1 MPAPHHIIAAPYTIY
16 LAPVGTIFPRIDEP
30 EASFDPDWFKL
41 GAAGAKDYDEAGVT
55 VSHDQS
61 LEYFRGADST
71 VPRKAFRTEEDLL
84 IGLTLADLSPEQY
97 AKILN
102 DAAVR
107 TVVAAAG
114 VAGEQSFNLY
124 QGPQAAFFAL
134 LARGMSTVDNDL
146 VAQYEVES
154 CIQDGTPAPVYTK
167 GTPALL
173 EAQFRAMD
181 ATGEGNMGTLRTQ
194 TARALAGP

>member
-1 MPAPHHIIAAPYTIY
+1 MPAPHHIIAAPFTLY
-16 LAPVGTIFPRIDEP
+16 LAPVETPFPAIDDE
-30 EASFDPDWFKL
+30 ERDFDRNWFKL

-55 VSHDQS
+55 VTHEQA

-84 IGLTLADLSPEQY
+84 IGVTLADLSPEQY

-102 DAAVR
+102 DNPV
-107 TVVAAAG
+107 TTVAAAPG

-124 QGPQAAFFAL
+124 QGPQATAYAL
-134 LARGMSTVDNDL
+134 LARGMSTVDNAL
-146 VAQYEVES
+146 TAQYEVPS

-173 EAQFRAMD
+173 EVQFRATD
-181 ATGEGNMGTLRTQ
+181 ATGTGDMGVLRVM
-194 TARALAGP
+194 TAEAES